1 MAGLLSGLEAF
12 GLKNLDNM
20 EVFEKEE
27 SKKSGKND
35 ANAKKAPEVLESDFL
50 FDKTYECPVCGKT
63 LKSRT
68 LRAGKAKLIGTDLD
82 IRPRYE
88 HIEPIK
94 YDVVLCPKCGFAA
107 LSRFFQYVTAN
118 QKKAIVE
125 KISKNFKAP
134 RESEIYTYEEAVE
147 RYKMAL
153 LSAIVKNAKASEK
166 AYICLKTGW
175 LIRSWSESLN
185 PSMPGIVQKK
195 QELLTQENAF
205 LNNALDGFI
214 SARQSEAFPM
224 CGMDEMT
231 VDYLI
236 AALSVRFERFEVA
249 SKMIAGIL
257 GSVSANPRMKDK
269 ARDLKEIVMKKM
281 KENKE

>member
-12 GLKNLDNM
+12 GLSNLDNM

-27 SKKSGKND
+27 EKAGK
-35 ANAKKAPEVLESDFL
+35 AEEAKTPEVLESDLL
-50 FDKTYECPVCGKT
+50 FDKTYECPVCGKSV
-63 LKSRT
+63 KSRT
-68 LRAGKAKLIGTDLD
+68 VRAGKAKLSGTDLD

-88 HIEPIK
+88 QIEPIK
-94 YDVVLCPKCGFAA
+94 YDVVLCPKCGFTA
-107 LSRFFQYVTAN
+107 LSRFFQYVTPT
-118 QKKAIVE
+118 QKKAIIS

-134 RESEIYTYEEAVE
+134 RESEIYTFEEAVE

-153 LSAIVKNAKASEK
+153 LSAIVKGAKPSEK
-166 AYICLKTGW
+166 AYICLKAGW

-185 PSMPGIVQKK
+185 PVIPGVAQKK
-195 QELLTQENAF
+195 QELLEQENAF
-205 LNNALDGFI
+205 LNNALEGFI
-214 SARQSEAFPM
+214 TARQSEGFPM

-236 AALSVRFERFEVA
+236 GALAVRFERYEIA
-249 SKMIAGIL
+249 SKMIAGII
-257 GSVSANPRMKDK
+257 GSTSANPRMKDK
-269 ARDLKEIVMKKM
+269 ARDLKDIVMKKM